1 MEYNQGIVF
10 YILLV
15 IHFFILNSLEKEF
28 SSKWFSYSTI
38 TRRPSKKCK
47 KQMVVHPS
55 CMGLPSGSTEITTI
69 ASLILYH
76 YEFISLPLSGLLI
89 GMVGLQRIIIKRH
102 TLFQVFSGFLIGGIY
117 AAIYIYLNLSYY
129 CLLIPVFGT
138 IACITYIG
146 LLSRKKNNIH
156 R

>member
-10 YILLV
+10 YILLM

-55 CMGLPSGSTEITTI
+55 CMGLPSGSTEITSI

-76 YEFISLPLSGLLI
+76 YGFISLPVTCLLI
-89 GMVGLQRIIIKRH
+89 GMVGIQRIIIKRH

-117 AAIYIYLNLSYY
+117 AAIYIYLNLSYFS
-129 CLLIPVFGT
+129 LLIPVFGI

-156 R
+156 T